1 MKAVRS
7 TLTTDNCANILIGNV
22 HGCNVKET
30 VFLICLYLEYECYLC
45 TVISEYSDGL
55 CDLNSQT
62 VPHTC
67 CPCYKG
73 VEDV

>member
-22 HGCNVKET
+22 HGCNVKDT

-45 TVISEYSDGL
+45 TVISEYS
-55 CDLNSQT
+55 
-62 VPHTC
+62 
-67 CPCYKG
+67 
-73 VEDV
+73 